1 VTDNS
6 TSSGAD
12 SNEEMTVETTSVFRA
27 DFLNEL
33 DAPASSGTEGSVSGV
48 EGLPTGSALLV
59 VKRGPNAG
67 SRFLLD
73 QATTSAGRHPDSD
86 IFLDDVTVRR
96 RQPQRHLRQPR
107 TRRLGGALQRRR
119 GADRQ
124 VPVGLPDRAQERR
137 RQLER
142 LVTAPDTPAFAGMS
156 IGAVLDLLRPDFPDV
171 TISKIRFLEA
181 EGLVTPERTP
191 SGYRRFT
198 AYDCARLRFVL
209 TAQRDHYLPLKVIKA
224 QLDEQPDGELP
235 TVGSAY
241 AAPRLVPVSDAPA
254 DGMGAD
260 AASVARTPVRLSRED
275 LLARSGV
282 DEALLGSLVKAGVI
296 KPGAAG
302 FFDEY
307 AVVTAQCAKA
317 LAEYGV
323 EPRHLRA
330 FRSAADRQSD
340 LIAQIAGPVDKAG
353 REGARDRADDLARE
367 VAALAIT
374 LHTSLIKSAVRD
386 VLDR

>member
-1 VTDNS
+1 
-6 TSSGAD
+6 
-12 SNEEMTVETTSVFRA
+12 M
-27 DFLNEL
+27 
-33 DAPASSGTEGSVSGV
+33 
-48 EGLPTGSALLV
+48 
-59 VKRGPNAG
+59 
-67 SRFLLD
+67 
-73 QATTSAGRHPDSD
+73 
-86 IFLDDVTVRR
+86 
-96 RQPQRHLRQPR
+96 
-107 TRRLGGALQRRR
+107 
-119 GADRQ
+119 
-124 VPVGLPDRAQERR
+124 
-137 RQLER
+137 
-142 LVTAPDTPAFAGMS
+142 TAPDGHALAGMS

-181 EGLVTPERTP
+181 EGLVTPERTRA
-191 SGYRRFT
+191 GYRRFT

-224 QLDEQPDGELP
+224 QLDAQPDGELP
-235 TVGSAY
+235 SIGSAY
-241 AAPRLVPVSDAPA
+241 AAPRLTTVP
-254 DGMGAD
+254 DGAAD
-260 AASVARTPVRLSRED
+260 AVADTVAPTPVRLSRED
-275 LLARSGV
+275 LLTRSGI
-282 DEALLGSLVKAGVI
+282 DEPLLASLVKAGVI
-296 KPGAAG
+296 KPGPAG

-317 LAEYGV
+317 LGEYGV

-340 LIAQIAGPVDKAG
+340 LIAQIAGPVERAR